1 MIDGQLAK
9 EAMIRQEKEDFGL
22 PPNGSGRVIDPN
34 YTGKG
39 LQIQFTVEDP
49 NVFTTPWSGSIIY
62 KRAFGGWLEYIC
74 AENTRRTQTYGDK
87 DTPVPTANKPDF

>member
-39 LQIQFTVEDP
+39 LQIQFTV
-49 NVFTTPWSGSIIY
+49 
-62 KRAFGGWLEYIC
+62 
-74 AENTRRTQTYGDK
+74 
-87 DTPVPTANKPDF
+87 